1 VRIEVENLTAAG
13 EPFAHTYAEGE
24 LSLDEGRAR
33 LAGETRV
40 EGRASRK
47 GDVIRLA
54 GRISANVEVSCD
66 RCLQAVRTPTEVE
79 FEESF
84 TPPEEAS
91 RPDTERELQRDD
103 LHVSFYE
110 GDAIDLGDLVRE
122 QLLLALPGR
131 FVCREDCKGLCP
143 TCGAD
148 LNAERCDCAQEETDP
163 RWAALG
169 KLKSRES

>member
-1 VRIEVENLTAAG
+1 MRIEVENLTASG

-24 LSLDEGRAR
+24 LTLDEPRAR
-33 LAGETRV
+33 LSGETRV

-47 GDVIRLA
+47 GDEIRLA
-54 GRISANVEVSCD
+54 GRIRADIELNCD
-66 RCLQAVRTPTEVE
+66 RCLSPTGTPAEVE

-84 TPPEEAS
+84 TPPDDPAS
-91 RPDTERELQRDD
+91 PDTERELQRDD

-110 GDAIDLGDLVRE
+110 GDAIDLDELVRE

-148 LNAERCDCAQEETDP
+148 LNAEGCGCAREETDP

-169 KLKSRES
+169 KLKSSE